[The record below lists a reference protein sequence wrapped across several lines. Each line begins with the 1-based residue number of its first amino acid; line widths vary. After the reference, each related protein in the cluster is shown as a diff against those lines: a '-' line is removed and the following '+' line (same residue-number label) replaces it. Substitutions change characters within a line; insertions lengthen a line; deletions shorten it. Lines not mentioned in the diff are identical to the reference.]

1 MTLPR
6 NPLNIFSIVMKN
18 ITVGVKKTWFETG
31 DFPVSCSLRNKKSLI
46 FPTSQCHLHFNE
58 DGIVL

>member
-6 NPLNIFSIVMKN
+6 NSLNIFSIVMKN

-31 DFPVSCSLRNKKSLI
+31 LSRDFEETFQSLV
-46 FPTSQCHLHFNE
+46 
-58 DGIVL
+58 VLGTRSH